1 MWCLTPNKA
10 ITHCLTR
17 HGLGKKKLKNAT
29 LNNTQQCSKKKQ
41 EITDWLEIHR
51 AEITSGK
58 LVVFLQQESHLL
70 SGD

>member
-1 MWCLTPNKA
+1 MWCFTPNKA

-17 HGLGKKKLKNAT
+17 HRLGEKKLKNAT
-29 LNNTQQCSKKKQ
+29 LNKTQQCSKKKQ
-41 EITDWLEIHR
+41 EITDWLERHR

-58 LVVFLQQESHLL
+58 LVVFLQPEYHLL